1 LVSGSIRF
9 LEAQGDVL
17 AFIRE
22 GGGERLLCVFNFAAK
37 PAEWALPLELGPVE
51 AVDFAGYGA
60 ALQNGTLSLPELCC
74 FIGQLT

>member
-37 PAEWALPLELGPVE
+37 PAEWTLPPELGPID

-60 ALQNGTLSLPELCC
+60 ALRGGALSLPELRC
-74 FIGQLT
+74 FIGQLV